1 MDRRASQWVSRR
13 RVFCELSLTEP
24 PALRLPLR
32 PRRGYPR
39 KGAEVRDRPLTPLE
53 EDRTPVYVD
62 TVSTLSLPVAAPTD
76 DPIVVLLGDT
86 GGLDIT
92 NAAVFVGNGS
102 LRYGIRQKAMT
113 SLRARVHCT
122 YQASGGLADSRIASQ
137 LARVLE
143 RLELRISEDA
153 SGELVMPA
161 LPIRAFAQGVT
172 FLGRHQ
178 PFCDSDDFRLE
189 VTAPA
194 AGLPTVLVGNA
205 TLVSAELY
213 FEAVF

>member
-1 MDRRASQWVSRR
+1 
-13 RVFCELSLTEP
+13 
-24 PALRLPLR
+24 
-32 PRRGYPR
+32 
-39 KGAEVRDRPLTPLE
+39 VRDRPLSPLE

-62 TVSTLSLPVAAPTD
+62 TVSTLSLTLDPDD
-76 DPIVVLLGDT
+76 DPIAVLLDT

-92 NAAVFVGNGS
+92 NAAVFVGNGA

-113 SLRARVHCT
+113 SLRARVHCI

-213 FEAVF
+213 FEAVFE